1 MATFGV
7 DAGEL
12 QVQGIYPINQKLRSR
27 IRLRGRESPCT
38 RTCGQLLP
46 FKFSL
51 ERLKAYGRHFGGNY
65 QATG

>member
-1 MATFGV
+1 MATFGG

-27 IRLRGRESPCT
+27 IWLRGSGSPCT
-38 RTCGQLLP
+38 HTCRRLPIP

-51 ERLKAYGRHFGGNY
+51 ERPRAYGRHFGGNY
-65 QATG
+65 